1 MENSMTKQFTPTALL
16 AVACAGLF
24 FGEAT
29 AQQMITRT
37 AEVTLLSTTPIE
49 DIEGHNT
56 QGSAIF
62 DASNGDI
69 AIQVPILGFH
79 FKRALLEEHFNENYM
94 ESDKHPKAMFR
105 GSIAGWNVLP
115 LEGET
120 VQVLASGA
128 FTVHGVEVNREFE
141 GSMRMEGGEL
151 TLACK
156 FEVRPEDH
164 SIEIPGV
171 VREQIASVIL
181 LTVHAKLSPR

>member
-1 MENSMTKQFTPTALL
+1 MIKQFTPTALL

-29 AQQMITRT
+29 AQQMVSRS

-49 DIEGHNT
+49 DIEGLNT

-94 ESDKHPKAMFR
+94 ESDKFPKALFR
-105 GSIAGWNVLP
+105 GTVAGWNARP

-120 VQVLASGA
+120 ARVTASGA
-128 FTVHGVEVNREFE
+128 FTVHGVETQRDFQ
-141 GSMRMEGGEL
+141 GTLRMEGGAL
-151 TLACK
+151 ILVCN
-156 FEVRPEDH
+156 FEVQPEDH
-164 SIEIPGV
+164 GIEIPGV
-171 VREQIASVIL
+171 VRQQIASVIQI
-181 LTVHAKLSPR
+181 TVHAKLLPR